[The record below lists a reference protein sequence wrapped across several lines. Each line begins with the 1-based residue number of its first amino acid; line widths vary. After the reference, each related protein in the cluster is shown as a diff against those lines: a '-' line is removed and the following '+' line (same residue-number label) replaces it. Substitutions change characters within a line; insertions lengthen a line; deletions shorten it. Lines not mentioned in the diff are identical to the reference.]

1 MRPHRIRS
9 LLVCSTSLLLM
20 ACGGGDAGLST
31 RQVTEVAQA
40 LSATGSSLASQSETL
55 DLQTLELQYPRL
67 QLVPPDLIPGPQYPV
82 PITGSREQPHAIDLT
97 QPFQPIH
104 IDLSNFWDGRELVC
118 THFLDE
124 GCTGTLSID
133 VSFQDVD
140 IAPWWAPAGG
150 YITRTANHLQG
161 MLGARQISMNGVTRT
176 DFLTDTYF
184 DQRLGNV
191 RLQITNTNFSYSIDG
206 VSFGPYTGVALLEL
220 DEFGALTYTVDQVS
234 YSGMSNIVVTDHDN
248 FSVGTFKVRRPHS
261 SSANTFVV
269 YDYQNWSVV
278 AGRPAVGSTA
288 TFSTEGVA
296 GNSVFTVATSSP
308 TQVTYT
314 VRSTVDGLVKNY
326 LVTVDYPPDAA
337 PVWSTVE
344 VTG

>member
-9 LLVCSTSLLLM
+9 LLVCSTTLLLM

-40 LSATGSSLASQSETL
+40 LSATGSSLAAQSETL
-55 DLQTLELQYPRL
+55 DLQTLELQDPQL

-82 PITGSREQPHAIDLT
+82 SVSIASSREQPLDAIGPGSL
-97 QPFQPIH
+97 PIN
-104 IDLSNFWDGRELVC
+104 IVYTNPWDGRALAC
-118 THFLDE
+118 TYLLAE

-133 VSFQDVD
+133 ASFPDV
-140 IAPWWAPAGG
+140 AVFVPAGG
-150 YITRTANHLQG
+150 YITRTVDHLQG
-161 MLGARQISMNGVTRT
+161 TLGYRQVSMNGVTRT
-176 DFLTDTYF
+176 DFLTDADF
-184 DQRLGNV
+184 QQSPANV
-191 RLQITNTNFSYSIDG
+191 RIQITNTNFSYSIDD
-206 VSFGPYTGVALLEL
+206 VSFGPYNGVVLLEF
-220 DEFGALTYTVDQVS
+220 DEFGALTYTADQVS
-234 YSGMSNIVVTDHDN
+234 YSGMSNIVVTGHDN

-314 VRSTVDGLVKNY
+314 VHSTVDGVVKNY

-344 VTG
+344 VPG